1 MPKNIL
7 LIYGSSTGNTESLS
21 YYITDL
27 LKKAGHSVTLKD
39 VTDING
45 SVFDSTYDLHII
57 CVSTWGIEPA
67 ELQEDFEFFWK
78 ALDKGKLKDK
88 AFMVFGMGDAY
99 YPYFAVSKDMV
110 EEDIVKHN
118 GQVVLQGLKIQ
129 DPWEDYKK
137 ELLEVIGKI

>member
-7 LIYGSSTGNTESLS
+7 LVYGSSTGNTESLS
-21 YYITDL
+21 YYIADL
-27 LKKAGHSVTLKD
+27 IKKAGHTLNLKD
-39 VTDING
+39 VCDING
-45 SVFDSTYDLHII
+45 SVFDTTYDLHLI

-78 ALDKGKLKDK
+78 ALDKGKLRGKN
-88 AFMVFGMGDAY
+88 FMVFGMGDAY

-110 EEDIVKHN
+110 EEDIVKY
-118 GQVVLQGLKIQ
+118 GGIVALQGLKIQ

-137 ELLEVIGKI
+137 EINEAISHI